1 MNINIDFQ
9 MNEEISD
16 EIIINSIIRV
26 IKPRRR
32 AIAERQIRHHINK
45 IITHP
50 EKKSHYIK
58 KIRDLVLYE
67 KIRGVNSD

>member
-45 IITHP
+45 IVSHP
-50 EKKSHYIK
+50 GMRSSYI
-58 KIRDLVLYE
+58 E
-67 KIRGVNSD
+67 KIKQLIQLEKEKVKKK

>member
-45 IITHP
+45 IVSHP
-50 EKKSHYIK
+50 DMRSSYI
-58 KIRDLVLYE
+58 E
-67 KIRGVNSD
+67 KIKQLIQLEKEKVKKK